1 LGVATPAPEGAE
13 VGGPGRAKRQAVNV
27 RSHLA
32 KWTRVTLAEVD
43 RVDTWA
49 GQAALVLA
57 ARIDQGGAETGSA
70 LASMI
75 REHALAM
82 DRALAEARQG
92 DPLEARQDEVA
103 RRRDANAAAS

>member
-1 LGVATPAPEGAE
+1 
-13 VGGPGRAKRQAVNV
+13 
-27 RSHLA
+27 
-32 KWTRVTLAEVD
+32 
-43 RVDTWA
+43 
-49 GQAALVLA
+49 
-57 ARIDQGGAETGSA
+57 
-70 LASMI
+70 MI